1 MENVLEE
8 LDICYV
14 IMKRNLLGLYLKP
27 IFLYAKISVYLCG
40 SHLEL

>member
-14 IMKRNLLGLYLKP
+14 IMKRNILGFTLNPYSYTL
-27 IFLYAKISVYLCG
+27 SVYLCG
-40 SHLEL
+40 SQNDN